1 MLNALADGEAVV
13 HNFLPGDD
21 CLSTLNVLRAL
32 GVEHDL
38 DVSGETSVLRMTGAG
53 IDGLREAADVLDCG
67 NSGTTMRLMA
77 GVLAGQPFLSV
88 LDGDDSLRSRPMARI
103 IEPLRQM
110 GARVSG
116 RMDGRDGGKLAPLVI
131 RGGDLHGIRYRL
143 PMASAQVK
151 SAVLLA
157 GLFADG
163 ETVVEESEP
172 ARDHT
177 ERMLSAMGAQISGEG
192 GAVRL
197 VPGGRHRA
205 LPMRV
210 PNDISAAAFWIV
222 AAVVHPD
229 AELRL
234 TGVGINPTR
243 TGIIDALRAMGA
255 DLAVEEERVS
265 GGEPVA
271 DIVVRSSRL
280 EATEVGGAMI
290 PRLLDEVPVLAVAA
304 LAATGTSIVRDA
316 QELVVKESNRV
327 ETTASQL
334 SALGVR
340 VEATDDGLR
349 IDGGQRP
356 HGGDVRSFGDHRLAM
371 ALAIA
376 GLCGD
381 GDVRIAEA
389 DAVSV
394 SYPDFWAH
402 LAEVSA

>member
-1 MLNALADGEAVV
+1 
-13 HNFLPGDD
+13 
-21 CLSTLNVLRAL
+21 
-32 GVEHDL
+32 
-38 DVSGETSVLRMTGAG
+38 
-53 IDGLREAADVLDCG
+53 
-67 NSGTTMRLMA
+67 
-77 GVLAGQPFLSV
+77 
-88 LDGDDSLRSRPMARI
+88 
-103 IEPLRQM
+103 
-110 GARVSG
+110 
-116 RMDGRDGGKLAPLVI
+116 
-131 RGGDLHGIRYRL
+131 
-143 PMASAQVK
+143 
-151 SAVLLA
+151 
-157 GLFADG
+157 
-163 ETVVEESEP
+163 
-172 ARDHT
+172 
-177 ERMLSAMGAQISGEG
+177 
-192 GAVRL
+192 
-197 VPGGRHRA
+197 
-205 LPMRV
+205 
-210 PNDISAAAFWIV
+210 
-222 AAVVHPD
+222 
-229 AELRL
+229 
-234 TGVGINPTR
+234 
-243 TGIIDALRAMGA
+243 MGA

-304 LAATGTSIVRDA
+304 LAATGTTIVRDA

-356 HGGDVRSFGDHRLAM
+356 RGGDARSFGDHRLAM

>member
-1 MLNALADGEAVV
+1 
-13 HNFLPGDD
+13 
-21 CLSTLNVLRAL
+21 
-32 GVEHDL
+32 
-38 DVSGETSVLRMTGAG
+38 
-53 IDGLREAADVLDCG
+53 
-67 NSGTTMRLMA
+67 
-77 GVLAGQPFLSV
+77 
-88 LDGDDSLRSRPMARI
+88 
-103 IEPLRQM
+103 
-110 GARVSG
+110 
-116 RMDGRDGGKLAPLVI
+116 
-131 RGGDLHGIRYRL
+131 
-143 PMASAQVK
+143 
-151 SAVLLA
+151 
-157 GLFADG
+157 
-163 ETVVEESEP
+163 
-172 ARDHT
+172 
-177 ERMLSAMGAQISGEG
+177 MLSAMGAQISGEG

-197 VPGGRHRA
+197 MPGGRLRA

-356 HGGDVRSFGDHRLAM
+356 RGGDARSFGDHRLAM
-371 ALAIA
+371 ALAVA